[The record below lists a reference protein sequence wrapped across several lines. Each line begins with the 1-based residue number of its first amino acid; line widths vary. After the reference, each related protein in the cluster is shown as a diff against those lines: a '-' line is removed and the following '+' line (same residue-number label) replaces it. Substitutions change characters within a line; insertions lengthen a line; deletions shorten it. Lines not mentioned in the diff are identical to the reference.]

1 MLQRESDDESGD
13 CGIRLVPLD
22 RVRGKSRGVEYELRK
37 KINFLSSLRKEYEV
51 NMLELEKELLDEK
64 IGKSKI
70 EEEIKEFLET
80 SIKARHQWQQEKGS
94 LEKKLAEAREKI
106 AEQKNKLKLRED
118 NVKVLEDNVKVLEEK
133 LKLQELNSRARS
145 PSVDEEV
152 GGGKWGA

>member
-22 RVRGKSRGVEYELRK
+22 RARCKSRGGEYELRK

-94 LEKKLAEAREKI
+94 LEKKLAEAREMSDNT
-106 AEQKNKLKLRED
+106 NKSILL
-118 NVKVLEDNVKVLEEK
+118 
-133 LKLQELNSRARS
+133 
-145 PSVDEEV
+145 
-152 GGGKWGA
+152 G